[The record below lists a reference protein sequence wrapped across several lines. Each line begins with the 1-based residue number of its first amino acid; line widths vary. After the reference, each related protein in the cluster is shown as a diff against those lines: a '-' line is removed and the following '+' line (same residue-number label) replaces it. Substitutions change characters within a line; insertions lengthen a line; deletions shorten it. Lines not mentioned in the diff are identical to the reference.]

1 MQAVK
6 LKHEKTDSLQTGI
19 HPVNSAN
26 PRLHLFSSNG
36 YQSAWQSQPSDQ
48 KRQNDLTLAT
58 RGPYSHGQGM

>member
-48 KRQNDLTLAT
+48 KRQDDLTLVT
-58 RGPYSHGQGM
+58 RDRRSHEYGM